1 MVLRKFIQT
10 TIMEYLNE
18 NFKSMEID
26 KQNSGFISD
35 WKQITINDVIFNFIR
50 LNGIDKNKFI
60 IEIDGVGEVG
70 SASLNCYDENFNG
83 CYLDNIRKTKD
94 KFIKEANIIHN
105 TM

>member
-1 MVLRKFIQT
+1 
-10 TIMEYLNE
+10 
-18 NFKSMEID
+18 MEID

-105 TM
+105 NKYDYSKFIYINAKIEDRKSVV